1 MPVQWTAHVPQA
13 LQRHGGSIKPE
24 VEAECDEAMNRF
36 LAGLRQA
43 EPPPRQPD
51 NRADVASR

>member
-1 MPVQWTAHVPQA
+1 MPVQWTAHIPQA

-36 LAGLRQA
+36 LAGLRHA
-43 EPPPRQPD
+43 EPPRQPD
-51 NRADVASR
+51 NRADVTPR